1 MARTQALDY
10 DKRRKTITST
20 AARLYAQHGF
30 LGTSVAQI
38 AAACRTSK
46 SLLYHYYPSK
56 EDILFDVMDS
66 HVQSLVKSAKEL
78 GRTKLSAAETVRH
91 LAEEL
96 MNLYMDAQDHQ
107 KVLLNELVNLPAAR
121 RKLIIDHQH
130 QMLDIVD
137 QLVLRLRPD
146 LSKRHSERRA
156 IGMLFFGMLNWTH
169 TWFNPSGPVKPTQFA
184 HMVSDTFLAGVKAY
198 VLQRKTKAAVH
209 RVS

>member
-10 DKRRKTITST
+10 DKRRKAIMST
-20 AARLYAQHGF
+20 AARLYAQRGF

-38 AAACRTSK
+38 AVACRVSK

-66 HVQSLVKSAKEL
+66 HVQSLVQSAKEL
-78 GRTKLSAAETVRH
+78 GRKSGSAAETVRH

-107 KVLLNELVNLPAAR
+107 KVLLNELVNLPGGR
-121 RKLIIDHQH
+121 RKLIIEHQH
-130 QMLDIVD
+130 QLLDIVD
-137 QLVLRLRPD
+137 ELVLKLRPD
-146 LSKRHSERRA
+146 LSKRRPERRA

-169 TWFNPSGPVKPTQFA
+169 TWFNPSGPVKHAQFA
-184 HMVSDTFLAGVKAY
+184 HMVSDTFLAGVEAY
-198 VLQRKTKAAVH
+198 VRQ
-209 RVS
+209 

>member
-1 MARTQALDY
+1 MAAESDPCAGVPGYTAAEIVADGKWYGHRTTYRRRCIAPQFLDGAIMARTQALDY

-20 AARLYAQHGF
+20 AARLYAQRGF

-121 RKLIIDHQH
+121 RKLIIEHQH
-130 QMLDIVD
+130 QLLDIVD

-156 IGMLFFGMLNWTH
+156 IGMLFFGMLN
-169 TWFNPSGPVKPTQFA
+169 
-184 HMVSDTFLAGVKAY
+184 
-198 VLQRKTKAAVH
+198 
-209 RVS
+209 